1 MYLRFIVVL
10 TTMNKGLGKRF
21 RYVVS
26 SIASAI
32 GFAMFISLP
41 FESRYFGLMAG
52 VVLVVFCVWFGLG
65 IIFSESLE
73 TRLLT
78 ILLPTMLFGGFGMF
92 GSLIADSWWM
102 VLLLSGVFGLV
113 MYGMFLV
120 ENVFLVAIGFKT
132 VPLYRAAYT
141 VSLILLLVSS
151 FFMYDSMFSFRL
163 SFVWNSLISFLMALV
178 VFAYQ
183 FWAVAIEL
191 PDDGKS
197 LNRRAYILIPALL
210 VAELTFVLSFWPAG
224 IFKWS
229 IYLVSAIYILCGLIQ
244 ADIRERLFART
255 QLTYLWISLAVL
267 TAIFLVTR
275 WN

>member
-1 MYLRFIVVL
+1 MYPRFIVVL